1 MRNPFQERFE
11 EDVNDSTY
19 VTRSLHGDSDA
30 LEALVLRH
38 QSWIYNIAFSMM
50 NDIHDAEDATQEV
63 LIKVITKLSTYD
75 PGKASFRTWLYRIV
89 VNHII
94 NMRENR
100 KEKTMSELMKSRGID
115 EYAARIPDTRKSIH
129 PEGALLEETKISC
142 VQCILLGLERRER
155 IVFILGAVFDVTDR
169 VGSEI
174 CDISRDNFR
183 AILSRSRRKVY
194 KFFQKRCSLIHKDN
208 PCKCAEKTRPM
219 IKLDLIDPT
228 HPLSEQ
234 DSYGRVKDI
243 LGQTLKG
250 LDDSYDEFISLY
262 RDQPFFKGPDMVQ
275 WLSDLMKGRNFQELI
290 HAS

>member
-11 EDVNDSTY
+11 EYVNESTY
-19 VTRSLHGDSDA
+19 VTRSLHGDRGA

-75 PGKASFRTWLYRIV
+75 PRKASFRTWLYRIV

-129 PEGALLEETKISC
+129 
-142 VQCILLGLERRER
+142 
-155 IVFILGAVFDVTDR
+155 
-169 VGSEI
+169 
-174 CDISRDNFR
+174 
-183 AILSRSRRKVY
+183 
-194 KFFQKRCSLIHKDN
+194 
-208 PCKCAEKTRPM
+208 
-219 IKLDLIDPT
+219 
-228 HPLSEQ
+228 
-234 DSYGRVKDI
+234 
-243 LGQTLKG
+243 
-250 LDDSYDEFISLY
+250 YDEFISLS
-262 RDQPFFKGPDMVQ
+262 RDQPFFTGPDMVQ
-275 WLSDLMKGRNFQELI
+275 WLSDLIKGRNFQELI
-290 HAS
+290 HATRNGDISSWRCRMEINPDYAAPCGLYCGVCGVCSRRQRTTMKSLNSSS